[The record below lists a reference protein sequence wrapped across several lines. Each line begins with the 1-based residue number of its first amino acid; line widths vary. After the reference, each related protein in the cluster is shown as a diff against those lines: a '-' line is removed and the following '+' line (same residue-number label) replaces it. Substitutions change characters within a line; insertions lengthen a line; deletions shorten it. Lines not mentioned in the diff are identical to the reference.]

1 MHEATSAGAHMGLG
15 VTTLG
20 RANHAETGYYSQAFF
35 ALTVGF
41 ERAAKL
47 ALSMDQERRG
57 NGFADRQTMVGYGHD
72 LSALLA
78 AVDNVA
84 DHLSLEGE
92 ARLPKSAIHTEI
104 VAVLAD
110 FANNLTRYYNLEF
123 VAGEP
128 AVASREDPITAW
140 YTRVTTAVLAEHDTD
155 ARRKRREAK
164 AAELRPAEGFALV
177 RHQTEIGE
185 PLTSLEAGALH
196 SSETEFARRW
206 ERMYVLQICRFL
218 AKVIVQLSNL
228 GSSEDIPVEF
238 NRLYSIFLMDDS
250 YFRSRT
256 IWSIH

>member
-78 AVDNVA
+78 AVDDVA
-84 DHLSLEGE
+84 DHLNLEGE
-92 ARLPKSAIHTEI
+92 ARLPKSAIPTEI
-104 VAVLAD
+104 VAVLTD

-128 AVASREDPITAW
+128 AVASRQDPITAW

-155 ARRKRREAK
+155 ARRSRREAK
-164 AAELRPAEGFALV
+164 AAQLRPAEGFALV
-177 RHQTEIGE
+177 RHQTETGK

-196 SSETEFARRW
+196 SSETDFARRW

-228 GSSEDIPVEF
+228 GRSEDIPVEF
-238 NRLYSIFLMDDS
+238 DRLYSIFLMNDS
-250 YFRSRT
+250 YFRSRAT
-256 IWSIH
+256 WSIH

>member
-1 MHEATSAGAHMGLG
+1 MGLG

-47 ALSMDQERRG
+47 ALSLNQERSG
-57 NGFADRQTMVGYGHD
+57 NGFADKQTMVGYGHD
-72 LSALLA
+72 LSTLLTD
-78 AVDNVA
+78 VDSVA
-84 DHLSLEGE
+84 NDLSLEDE
-92 ARLPKSAIHTEI
+92 SRLPKSPIHTEI
-104 VAVLAD
+104 VGILTD

-128 AVASREDPITAW
+128 AVASREDPIAAW

-155 ARRKRREAK
+155 ARRRRREAK
-164 AAELRPAEGFALV
+164 AAAFRPVEGFALV

-218 AKVIVQLSNL
+218 SKVLVQLSNL
-228 GSSEDIPVEF
+228 GDSEDIPVELD
-238 NRLYSIFLMDDS
+238 RLYSIFLMDDS
-250 YFRSRT
+250 YFRSRAT
-256 IWSIH
+256 WSIH

>member
-35 ALTVGF
+35 ALTVGV

-47 ALSMDQERRG
+47 ALSLNQERSG
-57 NGFADRQTMVGYGHD
+57 NGFADRQTMTGYGHN
-72 LSALLA
+72 LATLLA
-78 AVDNVA
+78 DVDNVA
-84 DHLSLEGE
+84 NDLGLEGE
-92 ARLPKSAIHTEI
+92 ARLPTSPIHTEI
-104 VAVLAD
+104 VGVLTD

-128 AVASREDPITAW
+128 AVANLEDPIAAW
-140 YTRVTTAVLAEHDTD
+140 YTRVTKAVLAEHDTD
-155 ARRKRREAK
+155 AQRRRREAN
-164 AAELRPAEGFALV
+164 AAKLRPAEGSALV

-218 AKVIVQLSNL
+218 SRVLVELSNL
-228 GSSEDIPVEF
+228 GGSEDIPVEF

-250 YFRSRT
+250 YFRSRAT
-256 IWSIH
+256 WSIH